1 MSVSITAM
9 NISCLHACL
18 FSILKDVVTL
28 LNPEVSCE
36 ECSRGA
42 LTKPNVTLKPCQ
54 WTFKLFEKED
64 ETQVKTMSSS
74 TARAIHRS
82 KCTQTTA
89 FKLTTRSVKTQTVI
103 DATLSFFSSMKQPL
117 PASELTPENYL
128 ILRANERST
137 RIAKTS
143 GSS

>member
-9 NISCLHACL
+9 NIGCLYACL
-18 FSILKDVVTL
+18 FHILKNVVTL
-28 LNPEVSCE
+28 LNPEAICE

-54 WTFKLFEKED
+54 WTFKLFDEDD

-74 TARAIHRS
+74 PARAIHRS

-89 FKLTTRSVKTQTVI
+89 FKLTTRSVKTQAVI
-103 DATLSFFSSMKQPL
+103 DAMSSFFS
-117 PASELTPENYL
+117 
-128 ILRANERST
+128 
-137 RIAKTS
+137 
-143 GSS
+143 